1 MNFMEFAMN
10 TMNTKT
16 RTPVPVR
23 HQNGLHLAQVV
34 FSEPVSPRMRRITF
48 HAPGLAGFTS
58 AAADDHVKLF
68 FPVEGQSQPALPSPG
83 PRGMEFPEG
92 QPIPPVRDYTPIKFD
107 PKACELTIEFVLH
120 GDGPASHWAE
130 YARPGDWVGIGGPRG
145 SLVIPDD
152 YDGYLLVG
160 DETALPAIA
169 RRLEEMP
176 AGTRVIAMIEVAD
189 RDEERD
195 LPTAANAQITWLHRN
210 AEPAGTPALL
220 ENALK
225 SLSIPAGDIHAWIAC
240 EIEVARRLRQYLIEE
255 EGLSRAQIKAAG
267 YWRRGEPGAH
277 ASIEE

>member
-1 MNFMEFAMN
+1 MD
-10 TMNTKT
+10 TKT

-23 HQNGLHLAQVV
+23 HQNGLHLAQLV
-34 FSEPVSPRMRRITF
+34 FSEPVSPRMRRMTF
-48 HAPGLAGFTS
+48 HASGLAGFTS

-68 FPVEGQSQPALPSPG
+68 FPAPGQSQPSLPSPG
-83 PRGMEFPEG
+83 PGGMAFPEG
-92 QPIPPVRDYTPIKFD
+92 QPRPAVRDYTPLRFD
-107 PKACELTIEFVLH
+107 PKTCELTIEFVLH
-120 GDGPASHWAE
+120 GDGPASRWAE
-130 YARPGDWVGIGGPRG
+130 HATPGDWIGIGGPRG

-169 RRLEEMP
+169 RRLKEMA
-176 AGTRVIAMIEVAD
+176 AGTTVTAVIEVAD
-189 RDEERD
+189 RHEERD

-210 AEPAGTPALL
+210 AEPPGTPSLL
-220 ENALK
+220 ENAIK

-255 EGLSRAQIKAAG
+255 VGLSRAQIKAAG
-267 YWRRGEPGAH
+267 YWRHGEAGAH